1 MRTQRCIVALTALG
15 LLLFGWL
22 AAAPAGAAQPA
33 SQCFAETGK
42 CIQGRFLDN
51 WQSHGGLAL
60 NGYPLSDE
68 RQELLEDGHT
78 YTVQYFERVRMEL
91 HPENQPPYDV
101 LLGQF
106 GRRVLR
112 DRFTTDIGVY
122 RQTIAP
128 AAPLA
133 GQIYFSKTGHNL
145 GGRFLDYWQANGDLM
160 QFGYPL
166 TEVFSETLD
175 NGQTYQVQ
183 YFERARME
191 LHPENQPP
199 YDVLLGQFGRAIL
212 TQADML
218 TGDFNFI
225 YVTSE
230 DVRGRLGRPIAPQ
243 AQISGATQLFERGQM
258 FWRGDKHLIIV
269 LAGDP
274 QTGQLIIDARQVA
287 PYFADTWQE
296 GQDPGGGPAPPP
308 GLYYPQ
314 RGFGKVWRDN
324 DYVRSALGYARAAAE
339 SGYTM
344 TLQDFERGVML
355 TSQTSEGQFIYV
367 VNFIYPCNSCT
378 PQGAY
383 ERFTPRSQ

>member
-1 MRTQRCIVALTALG
+1 MWFTIGPLIKDDKARALTSVERWIMWTQRCIIALTTLG
-15 LLLFGWL
+15 LLLVGWIG
-22 AAAPAGAAQPA
+22 AVPAVAAAQPNGV
-33 SQCFAETGK
+33 CFAETGK
-42 CIQGRFLDN
+42 CIQGRFLEY

-106 GRRVLR
+106 GR
-112 DRFTTDIGVY
+112 
-122 RQTIAP
+122 
-128 AAPLA
+128 
-133 GQIYFSKTGHNL
+133 
-145 GGRFLDYWQANGDLM
+145 
-160 QFGYPL
+160 
-166 TEVFSETLD
+166 
-175 NGQTYQVQ
+175 
-183 YFERARME
+183 
-191 LHPENQPP
+191 
-199 YDVLLGQFGRAIL
+199 AIL

-218 TGDFNFI
+218 TGDFDFI

-243 AQISGATQLFERGQM
+243 AQISGATQIFERGRM

-274 QTGQLIIDARQVA
+274 QTGQLIIDARRVA

-296 GQDPGGGPAPPP
+296 GQDPGCGPAPTP

-324 DYVRSALGYARAAAE
+324 DYVRSALGYARTAAE

-344 TLQDFERGVML
+344 TIQDFERGVML

-367 VNFIYPCNSCT
+367 VNSIYPCNSCT